1 MGTDIPPVSPPT
13 GRYVHGDY
21 DGSIDYNERRY
32 LANSFESGVARLY
45 PVLTEKVCRAFSGS
59 EFTARDIIAGP
70 KPVTVY
76 ICVPERELKARAP
89 VLRLVIES
97 LFSTMLSFA
106 DEAPGETPEEKGL
119 RPVLVM
125 LDEAGTMKLPNLPT
139 YAATC
144 RSRGISIW
152 AAFQDNSQIEK
163 CYPGEARSIRN
174 NMAAKVFYQQD
185 EYETAKSIADTLGL
199 ASGLSRSETL
209 REGELSSEGRSETG
223 VPLSTA
229 QDIREQ
235 AENAVIILFKNLK
248 PARGRRMDWR
258 EFPMLRE
265 RRSIP
270 PPEVNQL
277 PPLPEIQLPTASS
290 WERGKRWPRFPIDP
304 DDFN

>member
-1 MGTDIPPVSPPT
+1 
-13 GRYVHGDY
+13 
-21 DGSIDYNERRY
+21 
-32 LANSFESGVARLY
+32 
-45 PVLTEKVCRAFSGS
+45 
-59 EFTARDIIAGP
+59 
-70 KPVTVY
+70 
-76 ICVPERELKARAP
+76 
-89 VLRLVIES
+89 
-97 LFSTMLSFA
+97 
-106 DEAPGETPEEKGL
+106 
-119 RPVLVM
+119 
-125 LDEAGTMKLPNLPT
+125 
-139 YAATC
+139 
-144 RSRGISIW
+144 
-152 AAFQDNSQIEK
+152 
-163 CYPGEARSIRN
+163 
-174 NMAAKVFYQQD
+174 MAAKVFYQQD

-199 ASGLSRSETL
+199 ASGFSRSETL